1 MSSLKLKGAYI
12 KDIENIFQLNWKQ
25 FECYL
30 LFLGLG
36 SFDSLMFWLFSVVT
50 GLFSTVNPPQQS
62 QFYSG

>member
-36 SFDSLMFWLFSVVT
+36 SFDSLMF
-50 GLFSTVNPPQQS
+50 
-62 QFYSG
+62 